1 MEIVAQKPKMELI
14 NDPLRDEPQR
24 LKDLYSVTH
33 RVPILLEIGRY
44 QNIGVPGAK
53 DSPWLLQ
60 SRVMQLAANHSC
72 HDVKIAI
79 LHDEAT
85 SAHWDWAKWLPHVY
99 AGGAQ
104 PLRMAAS
111 RPEAIQEVL
120 SYLDEELSIRADRAG
135 EEKGEA
141 DAKERPWKNKL
152 PYYVIIC
159 TDSQLME
166 DQPIMRYLSNSGL
179 GFSLVIQAPSMELL
193 PKECKMVVEAK
204 DALGAVYSAG
214 WSNWISGASG
224 MKTMP
229 IRGFAPISE

>member
-24 LKDLYSVTH
+24 LKDLYSVMH

-44 QNIGVPGAK
+44 QNIGVLGAK

-85 SAHWDWAKWLPHVY
+85 SARWDWAKWLPHVY

-141 DAKERPWKNKL
+141 DAEERPWKNKL
-152 PYYVIIC
+152 LYYVIIC